1 MIKVDISNIW
11 GELNLQDLLAIE
23 AELSAAHMTVSERS
37 GRVIEHVGWLDLPD
51 RTPTAEYKR
60 ILAAAQ
66 RIRATSDALV
76 VVSIGGS
83 YLGARAAIELLQGLH
98 RNLRCGKDNPM
109 ILYAGNTLSTR
120 AWNELLRLLEGR
132 DFSLCVINKSGAA
145 LEPAVAFR
153 NLKRLLER
161 RYSPAEA
168 KHRIYAVTDKEEGP
182 LRLMAAAEGWETF
195 VFPGDVEDQFS
206 VLSPA
211 GLLPMAAAGLDI
223 KSMLR
228 GAAKAKRAYDLRSFE
243 NPVWLYAAARNLL
256 LRRGKTIELLESFE
270 PAFQV
275 MGRWWQQLF
284 GNSVDPS
291 GRGLFP
297 AWAELTADLYSLS
310 QFIQAGPRTVF
321 ETMVRFDPPAQRCVI
336 GNDPRDTDG
345 LNYLAGKPLDF
356 LEEQAFQG
364 TMAAHADGGCPM
376 ISIECGKL
384 CEETLG
390 ALFYFFELSCAVSAY
405 LQGVDLFGSDDGET
419 GFLDPDDAG
428 I

>member
-23 AELSAAHMTVSERS
+23 AELSAAHETVSQGA
-37 GRVIEHVGWLDLPD
+37 GRVISRLGWLDLPD
-51 RTPTAEYKR
+51 RTPAAEYKR

-66 RIRATSDALV
+66 RIRATSEILV
-76 VVSIGGS
+76 VVGIGGS
-83 YLGARAAIELLQGLH
+83 YLGARAAIELLQGLN
-98 RNLRCGKDNPM
+98 RNLRCGRDNPV

-120 AWNELLRLLEGR
+120 AWNELVRLLEGR
-132 DFSLCVINKSGAA
+132 EFSLCVVNKSGAA

-161 RYSPAEA
+161 RYGSAQA
-168 KHRIYAVTDKEEGP
+168 RGRIYAVTDREEGP
-182 LRLMAAAEGWETF
+182 LRLMAAEEGWETF
-195 VFPGDVEDQFS
+195 SFPADVEDQFS

-223 KSMLR
+223 KTMLR
-228 GAAKAKRAYDLRSFE
+228 GAAKAKRACDLRSFE

-270 PAFQV
+270 PGFST

-284 GNSVDPS
+284 GTSVDKN
-291 GRGLFP
+291 GQGLFP
-297 AWAELTADLYSLS
+297 VCAELTADLYSLS
-310 QFIQAGPRTVF
+310 PFLQQGPRTIF
-321 ETMVRFDPPAQRCVI
+321 ETMVRFDTPSQRCVI
-336 GNDPRDTDG
+336 GTDSRNTDG
-345 LNYLAGKPLDF
+345 LQDLAGKPLDF

-384 CEETLG
+384 SEETLG
-390 ALFYFFELSCAVSAY
+390 ALFYFFELSCAVSAC
-405 LQGVDLFGSDDGET
+405 LQGADIFGSGEEA
-419 GFLDPDDAG
+419 DPEYLE
-428 I
+428 

>member
-23 AELSAAHMTVSERS
+23 AELSAAHAAVSERS
-37 GRVIEHVGWLDLPD
+37 GQVIGHLGWLDLPD
-51 RTPTAEYKR
+51 KTPTAEYKR

-66 RIRATSDALV
+66 RIRATSDILV
-76 VVSIGGS
+76 VVGIGGS
-83 YLGARAAIELLQGLH
+83 YLGARAAIELLQGLN
-98 RNLRCGKDNPM
+98 RNLRSGRENPM
-109 ILYAGNTLSTR
+109 ILWAGNTLSTR
-120 AWNELLRLLEGR
+120 AFNELVRLLEGR

-153 NLKRLLER
+153 NLKRLLDR

-195 VFPGDVEDQFS
+195 LFPGDVQDQFS

-223 KSMLR
+223 RSMLH

-270 PAFQV
+270 PAFQTT
-275 MGRWWQQLF
+275 GRWWQQLF
-284 GNSVDPS
+284 GNSVEPD
-291 GRGLFP
+291 GRALFP

-310 QFIQAGPRTVF
+310 QFIQEGPRTVF
-321 ETMVRFDPPAQRCVI
+321 ETMVRFDPPAQRCPI
-336 GNDPRDTDG
+336 PSDARDTDG
-345 LNYLAGKPLDF
+345 LNYLAGKPLDY

-390 ALFYFFELSCAVSAY
+390 SLFFFFELSCAVSAY
-405 LQGVDLFGSDDGET
+405 LQGVDLFGASDGGNDLPE
-419 GFLDPDDAG
+419 DPFV
-428 I
+428 